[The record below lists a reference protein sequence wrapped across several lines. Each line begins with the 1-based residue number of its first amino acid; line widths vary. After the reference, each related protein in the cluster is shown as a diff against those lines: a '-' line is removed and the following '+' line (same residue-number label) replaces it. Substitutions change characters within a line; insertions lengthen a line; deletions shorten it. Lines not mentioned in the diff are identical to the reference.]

1 MQRQDA
7 LALASAIRAAAGSR
21 DPARMAAVYAE
32 DAVAVSP
39 VFGEVHGRDAIVAN
53 WKTLWA
59 TFPDLALETSDLL
72 VDGDRIAILGA
83 VKSVDRV
90 GWFGLPPTGSVIDY
104 RIVLILTVRDGRI
117 VRDERIYDS
126 AAVIAGLEKARIDKE
141 LKTAAVVQ
149 QGLLSRTERVGPFYQ
164 SVGDSVPCR
173 AIGGDF
179 FDLLELPSGDVG
191 LVMGDVAGKGP
202 AAALLASMLLG
213 MFTVEAPAGD
223 GPGVTLARLNHRLA
237 ARRIEARFA
246 TLVYGVLSSGGQ
258 LTYANAGH
266 NAPALL
272 TDRGIR
278 RLDVGGPIL
287 GAFDTATFEEET
299 VSLRQRDTIVMFTDG
314 VTEATNSDQ
323 EEFGEPRLID
333 CLSRSS
339 DAAPPV
345 LLRRIF
351 DSVHHFSGHAEQ
363 HDDITVTVTRFG

>member
-314 VTEATNSDQ
+314 VTEATNSDE

-351 DSVHHFSGHAEQ
+351 DSVHHFSEHAEQ